1 MTFATHPRAQRILVG
16 GAVAWGAVFVAGAV
30 VQVPRTEADLAT
42 RVESVLADQGMVVR
56 AEFSGQDGRLQCTAP
71 LADLAEAVT
80 FARNVWGVR
89 VIEVD
94 VSCGV
99 VGVPT
104 TTTSTSVPTSTTTVE
119 STVATTTVPST
130 TSSSTTAPSTTS
142 PVAAPD
148 VFTAT
153 LQDGTVILAGTVA
166 SDLERLALID
176 RARNAL
182 SASNVVSNL
191 TVDTQVSRVPAAPF
205 IGLLAVVA
213 LMPTNLVS
221 GALGWNG
228 DEVSLTGLYATEA
241 NRAAIGAAAVEQGV
255 AATLSQ
261 RTRATAAQ
269 AAALE
274 VELNAL
280 VAEQPILF
288 EKGSVTISLSS
299 LGTVQQVAGI
309 AKRYG
314 GLTIE
319 VQGHTDSEG
328 DPGRNL
334 TLSEQRAAAV
344 RDALISMGVPA
355 TDLTSTG
362 FGITQLIT
370 DDNGN
375 ELPDKS
381 RRVVFGVTRI

>member
-16 GAVAWGAVFVAGAV
+16 GAVALGAVFVAGAV

-182 SASNVVSNL
+182 SASNVVNNL
-191 TVDTQVSRVPAAPF
+191 TVDTQVSPVPAAQF
-205 IGLLAVVA
+205 IGLLDVVA